1 MEIAFLI
8 GRIVYGGYFFYS
20 GINHFMN
27 TSMMAGYAGSK
38 GVPAPKLAVMGS
50 GLMILVGGF
59 FIATGLL
66 PHIGA
71 LLIVVF
77 LLVVSPMMHNFWAI
91 ADPAQKM
98 NDMVNFTKN
107 MALAGAAL
115 MLLIIPEPWPYSL

>member
-27 TSMMAGYAGSK
+27 ISMMAGYAGSK

-50 GLMILVGGF
+50 GLMILAGGF
-59 FIATGLL
+59 FIASGLL
-66 PHIGA
+66 PYIGA

-115 MLLIIPEPWPYSL
+115 MLLIIPQPWPYSL